1 MNMYWV
7 WQLTAIFALF
17 VVPALLSLMFLMV
30 YLLIQEHYIEKDNVQ
45 EKREDDINE

>member
-1 MNMYWV
+1 MNLYWV
-7 WQLTAIFALF
+7 WQLTAVFALF

-30 YLLIQEHYIEKDNVQ
+30 YLLIQEYYAEKDNVQ

>member
-17 VVPALLSLMFLMV
+17 VVPALLCLMFLMV
-30 YLLIQEHYIEKDNVQ
+30 YLLIQEHYTEKDNVQ